1 MEVYR
6 INITSWTASF
16 RYPNIISGI
25 QPTLEVPPL
34 STVLG
39 LTNAAAGQYLK
50 HQNLKIGYFF
60 KYEAKAEDLE
70 TIYQYKVI
78 EKTVKGVRTKQK
90 DKYGNYQVHNSVK
103 SNIVLRHFLFNNQ
116 LSIYLTDNELVKF
129 FRNPYYQLVL
139 GRSNDLA
146 TIESIAKVD
155 LIPKLIATNIRGQII
170 PLNGNYLPGQIQALP
185 KYFSDSIP
193 RKNLGT
199 EPYSIINHK
208 SPVGSNQLEV
218 FYDKENDVDIYF
230 HKYNANKI

>member
-39 LTNAAAGQYLK
+39 LMNAAAGQYLK

-70 TIYQYKVI
+70 TIYQYKAVKDS
-78 EKTVKGVRTKQK
+78 KTKRFKK
-90 DKYGNYQVHNSVK
+90 DQYGNFIVANK
-103 SNIVLRHFLFNNQ
+103 NITSNIVLRHFLFNNQ
-116 LSIYLTDNELVKF
+116 LSIYLTNDELIEF
-129 FRNPYYQLVL
+129 FKSPYYQLVL

-146 TIESIAKVD
+146 TIESIEKVN
-155 LIPKLIATNIRGQII
+155 LIAKSNATKIRGQII
-170 PLNGNYLPGQIQALP
+170 PLTGNYLPGQIQALP
-185 KYFSDSIP
+185 KYFSDTIP

-208 SPVGSNQLEV
+208 SPASSNQLEV

-230 HKYNANKI
+230 HQLDI

>member
-6 INITSWTASF
+6 INISSWTASF

-39 LTNAAAGQYLK
+39 LMNAAAGQYLK

-60 KYEAKAEDLE
+60 KYEAKAKDLE
-70 TIYQYKVI
+70 TIYQYKAI
-78 EKTVKGVRTKQK
+78 KDSKTKRFKK
-90 DKYGNYQVHNSVK
+90 DQYGNFIVANK
-103 SNIVLRHFLFNNQ
+103 NITSNIVLRQFLFNNQ
-116 LSIYLTDNELVKF
+116 LSIYLTNDELLDF
-129 FRNPYYQLVL
+129 FKSPYYQLVL

-146 TIESIAKVD
+146 TIESIEKVN
-155 LIPKLIATNIRGQII
+155 LIPKSNATKIRGQII

-185 KYFSDSIP
+185 KYFSDTIP

-208 SPVGSNQLEV
+208 SPVNSNQLEV
-218 FYDKENDVDIYF
+218 FYDEENDVDIYF
-230 HKYNANKI
+230 HQLEF

>member
-39 LTNAAAGQYLK
+39 LMNAAAGQYLK
-50 HQNLKIGYFF
+50 HQSLKIGYFF

-70 TIYQYKVI
+70 TIYQYKAI
-78 EKTVKGVRTKQK
+78 KDSKTKQFKK
-90 DKYGNYQVHNSVK
+90 DQYGNFIVANK
-103 SNIVLRHFLFNNQ
+103 NITSNIVLRHFLFNNQ
-116 LSIYLTDNELVKF
+116 LSIYLTDDKLVNF
-129 FRNPYYQLVL
+129 FRSPYYQLVL

-146 TIESIAKVD
+146 TIESIEKIDLVAK
-155 LIPKLIATNIRGQII
+155 PNATNIRGQII
-170 PLNGNYLPGQIQALP
+170 PLIGNYLPGQIQALP
-185 KYFSDSIP
+185 KYFSNSIP

-199 EPYSIINHK
+199 EAYSIINHK

-230 HKYNANKI
+230 HEYDINQI